1 MKTIAIKVEAG
12 LKRLVSDLA
21 GLESSELE
29 LLALKDELLN
39 AGANADIVA
48 EAEDALTEMIAKTK
62 RVRALYLIVHGV
74 AQKALEVDPTIPQP
88 RSGT

>member
-39 AGANADIVA
+39 AGANQGSCHSPVA
-48 EAEDALTEMIAKTK
+48 SKLPLPCSCSYSKM
-62 RVRALYLIVHGV
+62 
-74 AQKALEVDPTIPQP
+74 
-88 RSGT
+88 